1 MNQHDAQWNTPPDGD
16 FARLVEQLSARS
28 AVARHNA
35 EAGGDHAL
43 DAGMMPTGAP
53 QEGVLPGRGVPQAR
67 QTAGLWLADQLRR
80 RLLPPGTPTWRRWL
94 EDMAREAAEKQ
105 RKQGK

>member
-28 AVARHNA
+28 AVGRQNA
-35 EAGGDHAL
+35 DADGVHAL
-43 DAGMMPTGAP
+43 DAGMAPTGEP
-53 QEGVLPGRGVPQAR
+53 KEGLWPPRGPAQAR
-67 QTAGLWLADQLRR
+67 PTAGRWLADQVRR
-80 RLLPPGTPTWRRWL
+80 RFLPPGVTVWL
-94 EDMAREAAEKQ
+94 EDMARQAEKQ